1 MNANS
6 YGLILCILGPLSLFL
21 ISGLAHHRLKLA
33 TIRASKRL
41 WLVFTIKS
49 LLAYGLYKFDL
60 FYFYPLTWVYPM
72 YLIKVYPREQKWWGL
87 CLMCGVCSLFM
98 PNEEWALALNI
109 LPFGIGPSYLKKHTQ
124 SGFVDRFYYKLCL
137 GVYLLIY
144 TSFFWISYGHIWLGA
159 AVELIWGM
167 VFAVFIAMK
176 FMQERENE
184 FDISLDRFRRDKGDM
199 MTTQSHLAE
208 LGLISRGMIHEI
220 ANPLTILGVKVHLL
234 KRQGPHIED
243 FQTQM
248 EVMENNIGRIRRIIE
263 GMRLFYRSDVNHYEE
278 FDLKEVISNVL
289 LFCGQR
295 FQNHGVSIRT
305 YGLDE
310 SIIINSRKLQLEQA
324 LLQLMNNAFD
334 AIEFLPQKWIEISA
348 RRVGS
353 KVEIFIK
360 DSGEGISEDIALKMM
375 DPFYSTKPHGQGT
388 GSGLAFTQGLLQ
400 KNGGDLHYVKAS
412 HTLFKV
418 ELPLHYSSRLH

>member
-1 MNANS
+1 
-6 YGLILCILGPLSLFL
+6 
-21 ISGLAHHRLKLA
+21 
-33 TIRASKRL
+33 
-41 WLVFTIKS
+41 
-49 LLAYGLYKFDL
+49 
-60 FYFYPLTWVYPM
+60 
-72 YLIKVYPREQKWWGL
+72 
-87 CLMCGVCSLFM
+87 M

-144 TSFFWISYGHIWLGA
+144 TSIFWISYGHIWLGA